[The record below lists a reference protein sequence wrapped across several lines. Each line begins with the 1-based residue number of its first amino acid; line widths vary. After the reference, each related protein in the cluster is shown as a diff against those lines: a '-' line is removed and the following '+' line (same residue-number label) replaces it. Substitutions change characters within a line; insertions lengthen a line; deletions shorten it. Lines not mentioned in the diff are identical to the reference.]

1 MVLNTHGFKQM
12 DRWIGLASYF
22 YPIQPPHFPGSLNKH
37 THTHTTSGEGEK
49 DKGIMVRMDNA
60 GVVLA
65 ELLHTNLS
73 LRVTK
78 INTEI

>member
-1 MVLNTHGFKQM
+1 MVLNTHRFKQM

-22 YPIQPPHFPGSLNKH
+22 YPIQPPQFPGSLNKH
-37 THTHTTSGEGEK
+37 THTHNLRGDK

>member
-1 MVLNTHGFKQM
+1 M
-12 DRWIGLASYF
+12 DRTRELLLSNPASTV
-22 YPIQPPHFPGSLNKH
+22 PRITEQ
-37 THTHTTSGEGEK
+37 THTHTTSGEGDK

-65 ELLHTNLS
+65 ELLYTNLS